1 MGGDEVEPER
11 KSLGPEKLWAPGKSR
26 ETSQVVPRSSLPL
39 FGEVWGEEGGGIRE

>member
-11 KSLGPEKLWAPGKSR
+11 KSLGLEKLWAPGTSR